1 MSLHIL
7 SIFYFLFSTS
17 YDLMSKTKKLPSK
30 EAFYSCLSEE
40 TISSENYEFAQT
52 VWKTFDCKNLLDY
65 TELYCKIDTI
75 LLAEIFQKFRND
87 MHKFS
92 ALDPANYI
100 SLPSFS
106 FDMMLKI
113 TKCKIELPQDIN
125 MVHFFESGIRGGMS
139 FINTRHLQ
147 IEKKNEQIFYIDANN
162 LYGLAQMSML
172 PYSNFKWLKKE
183 KFDKIMWQDLNTE
196 GLYGYI
202 LEVDLEYPSECHL
215 KHDNFPLAP
224 ENIIITDQNLSP
236 YAKTALEICS
246 KTQKYKDTK
255 LSATF
260 CDRKKYIIHFKNLKL
275 YLTLGMKLKKIHRV
289 VQFKQKNFI
298 TPFINKCTAE
308 RQKAVTKFEQD
319 QFKKLANS
327 TYGKTIQNVRNYINV
342 KLHTNIR
349 SLQKAIACHTFKN
362 FVIIADNLVQTN
374 HYTPNIIHDKP
385 LFVGFTI
392 LELSKYIMYD
402 FFYNTLTNNKNTF
415 TVDLGFSDT
424 DSFLFK
430 TNNKKNCLEHL
441 KDIMDFSNYPTD
453 HPLFNNKN
461 KSKLGYFKDELGGR
475 QTCKE
480 FIGLRA
486 KCYALK
492 LKDNNSTTEKKIC
505 KGLGRVAIKN
515 RLKFSHYK
523 KCLQTQ
529 KTYRFHYNAI
539 KSSKQDVSTVQI
551 NKKAL
556 SHFDSKRWIYDC
568 GIHSSPYGS
577 VLINEFYNVCPYC
590 KK

>member
-1 MSLHIL
+1 MA
-7 SIFYFLFSTS
+7 
-17 YDLMSKTKKLPSK
+17 KTKRLPSK

-40 TISSENYEFAQT
+40 TITTENHDFAQK
-52 VWKTFDCKNLLDY
+52 VWKTFGCRNLLDY

-92 ALDPANYI
+92 GLDPANYI

-106 FDMMLKI
+106 FDMMLKL
-113 TKCKIELPQDIN
+113 TKCNIELPQDIN

-139 FINTRHLQ
+139 FINTRHLK
-147 IEKKNEQIFYIDANN
+147 IEKKKEQIFYIDANN
-162 LYGLAQMSML
+162 LYGLAQMSKL

-183 KFDKIMWQDLNTE
+183 KFETIDWKNIDTE
-196 GLYGYI
+196 SNLGYI
-202 LEVDLEYPSECHL
+202 LEVDLEYPSEYHI

-224 ENIIITDQNLSP
+224 ENILISEENLSP
-236 YAKTALEICS
+236 YAKTALELCTS
-246 KTQKYKDTK
+246 HQNYKDTK

-260 CDRKKYIIHFKNLKL
+260 YPRQKYIIHFKNLKL
-275 YLTLGMKLKKIHRV
+275 YLSLGMKLTKIHRV
-289 VQFKQKNFI
+289 IQFKQKNFI
-298 TPFINKCTAE
+298 TPFIDKCTNE

-319 QFKKLANS
+319 QYKKLANS

-342 KLHTNIR
+342 KLHTNLK

-362 FVIIADNLVQTN
+362 YIILDDNLVQTN
-374 HYTPNIIHDKP
+374 HFTPNIVHDKP

-402 FFYNTLTNNKNTF
+402 FYYNTLTNNDSFKI
-415 TVDLGFSDT
+415 DLGFSDT

-430 TNNKKNCLEHL
+430 TNNKDKCLEHL
-441 KDIMDFSNYPTD
+441 KNDMDFSNYPPN
-453 HPLFNNKN
+453 HPLYSNANKA
-461 KSKLGYFKDELGGR
+461 KLGYFKDELGGR
-475 QTCKE
+475 QICTE

-492 LKDNNSTTEKKIC
+492 LKDKNVSITTEKKIC

-523 KCLQTQ
+523 KCLETQ
-529 KTYRFHYNAI
+529 KNYRFHYNAI
-539 KSSKQDVSTVQI
+539 KSSKQNVTTVQI

-556 SHFDSKRWIYDC
+556 SHFDSKRWIFDC
-568 GIHSSPYGS
+568 GIHSAPYGS
-577 VLINEFYNVCPYC
+577 ILIDNNYSSCPYC
-590 KK
+590 K